1 MMTRGGSTKNP
12 LIVHTS
18 RPRRPLGQSILL
30 LVLSRDVD
38 HSLRGVPRNV
48 HLCRGLCERAI

>member
-1 MMTRGGSTKNP
+1 MTGCGSTKDP

-18 RPRRPLGQSILL
+18 RPRHLLGQSILL

-48 HLCRGLCERAI
+48 HLCKGLCETAI